1 MQAETVET
9 LGGYWTLK
17 GASEVVGKSF
27 RTLQLYARFRRFPF
41 IVVGGTVMVRLQD
54 LRVVP
59 GVAERLDAMKEVSP
73 D

>member
-1 MQAETVET
+1 MQTEIVET

-41 IVVGGTVMVRLQD
+41 IVVGGTVMVRLRD

>member
-1 MQAETVET
+1 METEIVQT
-9 LGGYWTLK
+9 LGGYLTLK
-17 GASEVVGKSF
+17 GAAEVVGKSF

-59 GVAERLDAMKEVSP
+59 GVAERLDSMKA

>member
-1 MQAETVET
+1 METKTVET
-9 LGGYWTLK
+9 IGGYWTLK

-27 RTLQLYARFRRFPF
+27 RTLQTYARFRRFPT
-41 IVVGGTVMVRLQD
+41 IMVGGTVLVKLQD

-59 GVAERLDAMKEVSP
+59 GVAERLDAMKGDTE